1 MRSTAIGVL
10 LGSLAMFAWGML
22 YWGAN
27 PAPYT
32 AWQQTRDDAAAG
44 RAILQHFP
52 VSGTYYLPGLDND
65 AETRTK
71 LHEHG
76 PVAFVHVTARNGRPE
91 MDPGIFV
98 KGFGHN
104 LAVVLLLAWLMHLA
118 GPALPGYRDRVK
130 LAAVAGLLAALLVD
144 MGDVVWWYLPLQWKL
159 HQALYSFTALLVP
172 GLVLARFVRPA
183 ERGAA

>member
-10 LGSLAMFAWGML
+10 LATLALFAWGML

-44 RAILQHFP
+44 RAILQYFP
-52 VSGTYYLPGLDND
+52 VTGTYYLPGLYND

-76 PVAFVHVTARNGRPE
+76 PVAFVHVTARDGRPE
-91 MDPGIFV
+91 FAPAIFV
-98 KGFGHN
+98 KG
-104 LAVVLLLAWLMHLA
+104 LALDLGVVLLLAWLMHQA
-118 GPALPGYRDRVK
+118 GPALPGYGDRVK
-130 LAAVAGLLAALLVD
+130 LAAAAGLLAALLVD
-144 MGDVVWWYLPLQWKL
+144 LGDVVWWSIPWQWKL
-159 HQALYSFTALLVP
+159 HQALYSFTAVLVP
-172 GLVLARFVRPA
+172 GLVLARFM
-183 ERGAA
+183 ERREAGAP